1 MRRPMV
7 GRRTGRRQPGTATP
21 RSGPWPEPQPV
32 PQGRPPVPPFR
43 LALLPA
49 ALAPWV
55 ADIADRVQCPPD
67 FVAVG
72 VMAAAAAVIGRQ
84 IAIRPKRQDD
94 WAVVP
99 NLWGLGVGLPGSMK
113 SPALAEALRPL
124 RRLITDAQARDEEHR
139 LAQRMWLAEQ
149 KARRHDL
156 ARRLREAVAEQ
167 EPPEALQEPVE
178 PARRDPPPVERRY
191 LVNDTTVEKL
201 GEPLNQNPNGL
212 LLFRDELSG
221 FLHTMEAERC
231 RCVTV
236 ATADRRR
243 RSVALSTAC
252 TGAAKWQRTKR

>member
-1 MRRPMV
+1 MV

-99 NLWGLGVGLPGSMK
+99 NLWG
-113 SPALAEALRPL
+113 SPW
-124 RRLITDAQARDEEHR
+124 AR
-139 LAQRMWLAEQ
+139 Q
-149 KARRHDL
+149 
-156 ARRLREAVAEQ
+156 
-167 EPPEALQEPVE
+167 
-178 PARRDPPPVERRY
+178 
-191 LVNDTTVEKL
+191 
-201 GEPLNQNPNGL
+201 
-212 LLFRDELSG
+212 
-221 FLHTMEAERC
+221 
-231 RCVTV
+231 
-236 ATADRRR
+236 
-243 RSVALSTAC
+243 
-252 TGAAKWQRTKR
+252 GA